1 MRKQFCLMILCVLIF
16 ACSAETS
23 SHEESG
29 VPDAPSR
36 DEQTFTQQI
45 RRVMKGGDNIGKM
58 KEVKQYD
65 ENDKLQYYAVYDY
78 SKANKEAK
86 SGEVTAT
93 LYSDENKQKEIG
105 KIIYEFNNKV
115 VLIKYFDEGK
125 TTASEAEYIK
135 YKDDD
140 FKFYTEYCQ
149 YIPSENNEVVRYRVV
164 EFNGNSFDYI
174 KETDYLVDGLKW
186 DPVNRGCIA
195 DGDLKILEENS
206 CDYNAIE
213 IPNTNG
219 EQHQWIREVY
229 RVNEYSESGEKLSER
244 EYQYDF
250 LWNESICETTHI
262 QQNSYERDL
271 DTHEIISV
279 NDIVM
284 RNFQTFGNEPEI
296 KRKSWISAEGETKYY
311 YNYEYAA
318 EPNNPSDYY
327 ESCEELVEISDGVA
341 SVKYKKKY
349 SHYIDENNDLIYEE
363 TEFLGNEP
371 QRSADIR
378 GFSFSHAPKRY
389 ARGR

>member
-36 DEQTFTQQI
+36 DEQTFTQQS

-65 ENDKLQYYAVYDY
+65 ENDKLQYYVVYDY

-86 SGEVTAT
+86 LGEVTAT
-93 LYSDENKQKEIG
+93 IYGDENKQEKIG
-105 KIIYEFNNKV
+105 KIIYKFNNKV
-115 VLIKYFDEGK
+115 VLIEYFDEGK
-125 TTASEAEYIK
+125 TTASEAEYIE

-140 FKFYTEYCQ
+140 FKFHTKYCQ
-149 YIPSENNEVVRYRVV
+149 YIPSENNKVVRYRIVD
-164 EFNGNSFDYI
+164 FNEGTFDYI
-174 KETDYLVDGLKW
+174 RETDYLADGLEWNSK
-186 DPVNRGCIA
+186 DCKTI
-195 DGDLKILEENS
+195 GDLKILEENL
-206 CDYNAIE
+206 CYYNAVE
-213 IPNTNG
+213 IPNTNDK
-219 EQHQWIREVY
+219 QHQWTREVY
-229 RVNEYSESGEKLSER
+229 RVNEYSKSGEKLSER

-250 LWNESICETTHI
+250 LWNENVCETTHI
-262 QQNSYERDL
+262 QQNSFERDFKE
-271 DTHEIISV
+271 HKVIST

-284 RNFQTFGNEPEI
+284 RSFQTFGNKPEI
-296 KRKSWISAEGETKYY
+296 KRKSWISAECEIKYY

-327 ESCEELVEISDGVA
+327 ESCEELVEISGGVE

-349 SHYIDENNDLIYEE
+349 SHYIDENNELIYEE